1 MFLALAGDVVVFLR
15 GKEVQEPGLGNHI
28 PVTNHKG
35 FYPFF
40 GAPPGNR
47 MYPIAGDLSDLTYG
61 QNIGIAFG
69 GFLQVA
75 VQFLL

>member
-1 MFLALAGDVVVFLR
+1 MFLALAGDVVVLLR
-15 GKEVQEPGLGNHI
+15 GEEVQEPGLRNHI

-40 GAPPGNR
+40 GTPPGNR
-47 MYPIAGDLSDLTYG
+47 MHPIAGDLGDLTYG
-61 QNIGIAFG
+61 QDIGVTFG
-69 GFLQVA
+69 RLVQVA